1 MKKLLEIIYGREYDL
16 RERIFRVVILA
27 GGLLAALSIVECILL
42 MGVGMVLVLLLLLLA
57 VMITELLITFKFHN
71 IEFAAVLV
79 GFLIILLI
87 FPAMFFYAAAWK
99 AVRYSGL
106 PLGFF
111 MRF

>member
-27 GGLLAALSIVECILL
+27 GGLLAALGIVECILL